1 MEQAIVQ
8 SSQYVITA
16 KGQGEIV
23 QQTCAAA
30 AAAVLVA
37 LTLEEAGYT
46 VEVQD
51 PMGNL
56 LSHEHQSTIILTEPV
71 SVDSSREAPC
81 RPEGSLGQRRKRSG
95 RPEAIANR

>member
-1 MEQAIVQ
+1 MEQSIAQ

-16 KGQGEIV
+16 RGQGGIV

-37 LTLEEAGYT
+37 MTLKEAGYT

-51 PMGNL
+51 PMGNP
-56 LSHEHQSTIILTEPV
+56 LSSELAS
-71 SVDSSREAPC
+71 DSGARDERDHNGTRSRA
-81 RPEGSLGQRRKRSG
+81 
-95 RPEAIANR
+95 